1 VARRVRGLSSEPHAD
16 GGPPEQPPPAAAGEG
31 RLRRAPHEGLI
42 ENGPDRSPA
51 TRLEVANRSLASQN
65 ALLKQLVAIYDRM
78 AGMVLQGA
86 DIGAITDLL
95 AELIDRP
102 VRVFDPVLQPLA
114 SATPGSVTDD
124 SAAAAAERLRWTPGE
139 PQLARVLA
147 NLVEGRRPLRI
158 PPMPG
163 WGTESGMV
171 IAPIVAGADI
181 LGYLT
186 IFDTAGPADATNLD
200 LLVVQHAA
208 TVYALTLTRER
219 LSADVANR
227 LKEDLLEGLLLG
239 QTAGDRETEHRAL
252 LLGYD
257 PRRSYRLLVVS
268 VEDIATFAGAAGGE
282 TPAALALRRRVL
294 ETIVEQ
300 VGRTAREAVAVA
312 RKDEVVILL
321 PEAQEAE
328 ATRRSEAAVE
338 LGEAIADRLR
348 HPFPVIALTTGIS
361 GLCQEVTELAR
372 CYAQARRT
380 LAAAR
385 QFGRTGKV
393 TSFEE
398 LGIYRLLFQ
407 VPDAAELRRF
417 ADQVLGSLIAYDRRH
432 EADLVRTLG
441 AYLRHHGSLQ
451 SAAREL
457 VVHVNTV
464 SYRLQRIQEIAVLDL
479 DDAED
484 RLTAQVALKI
494 LEGLEAG

>member
-1 VARRVRGLSSEPHAD
+1 MPRRARGLGSEPSAGD
-16 GGPPEQPPPAAAGEG
+16 EPEERPSPSAGS
-31 RLRRAPHEGLI
+31 
-42 ENGPDRSPA
+42 SPA
-51 TRLEVANRSLASQN
+51 SRLEVANHSLASQN

-114 SATPGSVTDD
+114 SATPASATDD

-186 IFDTAGPADATNLD
+186 IFEAAEPPDATSLD

-227 LKEDLLEGLLLG
+227 LREDLLEGLLLG
-239 QTAGDRETEHRAL
+239 HAAGDRETEHRAL

-257 PRRSYRLLVVS
+257 PRRAYRLLVVG
-268 VEDIATFAGAAGGE
+268 VEDIETFAGAAGGE

-321 PEAQEAE
+321 PEAQDVE

-338 LGEAIADRLR
+338 LGEAIVERLR

-361 GLCQEVTELAR
+361 GLCQDVTELAR
-372 CYAQARRT
+372 SYAQARRT

-407 VPDAAELRRF
+407 VPDAAELRGF

-494 LEGLEAG
+494 LEGLETG